1 MSLMFGPK
9 RLQQR
14 RIMNWDESLSKKKK
28 TKKKKQGNDGGGVG
42 GGGEEEQ
49 MEVEGL

>member
-14 RIMNWDESLSKKKK
+14 RIMNWDESLSQKQE
-28 TKKKKQGNDGGGVG
+28 TEKKKQGNDRGGVV